1 VRQGSEDLERG
12 TERQVKQQLVVE
24 DSELEPSSVNENNN
38 NVLAISI
45 PEDRGLHQ
53 FTSLRLGSEIR
64 QLQRDPVP
72 SPTAFERIHRAALRK
87 KDEKI
92 MELEETIKVNEA
104 KFDELHTQL
113 DSFRSVQERQQEG
126 EVSLEL
132 HVSNL
137 TQEVRHLKR
146 AKDECR
152 NIGTFTKLAGSYEAA
167 RQEMNMETQVPR
179 IRRLMKNILGGCDDD
194 TTLQVPGPNLT
205 AGLRALLSFAF
216 WLDDQTPLRKEQF
229 ESLLSNR
236 PPYSIIETLIEAAV
250 CTWVFESDFPNFAQ
264 QPAVLDLFTKYREL
278 IAAQGKSMLLSPLPH
293 LHFHF

>member
-1 VRQGSEDLERG
+1 VKQGSEDLARG
-12 TERQVKQQLVVE
+12 TERQVRQQLVVE
-24 DSELEPSSVNENNN
+24 DSELEPSSGNNN
-38 NVLAISI
+38 NNILAVSI
-45 PEDRGLHQ
+45 PEDRALHQ

-64 QLQRDPVP
+64 QLQRDRDP
-72 SPTAFERIHRAALRK
+72 SPTTFERIHRAALRK

-92 MELEETIKVNEA
+92 MELEETIKAKEA
-104 KFDELHTQL
+104 KFDELRTQL
-113 DSFRSVQERQQEG
+113 DSFGSVQERQQEG
-126 EVSLEL
+126 GVSLEL
-132 HVSNL
+132 YVFNL
-137 TQEVRHLKR
+137 NQEIRDLKR
-146 AKDECR
+146 AKDDCR
-152 NIGTFTKLAGSYEAA
+152 KIGTFTKLAGSYEAA
-167 RQEMNMETQVPR
+167 REEMNMETQVPL
-179 IRRLMKNILGGCDDD
+179 IRRLMKKILGGCDDD
-194 TTLQVPGPNLT
+194 TKLQVPGPNLT

-278 IAAQGKSMLLSPLPH
+278 IAAQGKSILSPSLLH